1 MRLSEILGCEVVDE
15 RGRSAGKVHDVRM
28 VQDGPPI
35 GQFGARLRL
44 SGLMV
49 GRWALGARFGYDRGD
64 MKGPW
69 LLKRLIRSIG
79 HSGSYVEWE
88 LVRSIDPARARI
100 EIAGSIDDLRPPDPL
115 PS

>member
-15 RGRSAGKVHDVRM
+15 GGRSAGKVHDVRM

-44 SGLMV
+44 SGLIV
-49 GRWALGARFGYDRGD
+49 GRHALGARFGYDRGN

-69 LLKRLIRSIG
+69 LLKRVVG
-79 HSGSYVEWE
+79 SGRDGRFVDWG
-88 LVRSIDPARARI
+88 LVRSIDPAHRRI
-100 EIAGSIDDLRPPDPL
+100 EITGSIDDLHPPEPL
-115 PS
+115 P